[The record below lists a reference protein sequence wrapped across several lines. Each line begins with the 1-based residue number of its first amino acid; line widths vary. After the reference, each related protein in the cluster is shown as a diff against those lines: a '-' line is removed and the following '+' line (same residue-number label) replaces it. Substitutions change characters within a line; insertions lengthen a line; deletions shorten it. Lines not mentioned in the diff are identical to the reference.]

1 MDDAC
6 ATVFPNS
13 SGNDWSRAMNFH
25 NDQVKPGP
33 WIWGRE
39 FAKSPSVRYST
50 CWFRGGAPCEPHGS
64 FWGGG
69 GARARFGPHRG
80 FNAMGCCFVP
90 AVLPKWGLLKSHKN
104 QKWLRGAVICKQN
117 FSRITDSQSVSFTIC
132 LPPPKLV
139 RSENHGQKRKDTK
152 HV

>member
-1 MDDAC
+1 M
-6 ATVFPNS
+6 FS

-25 NDQVKPGP
+25 TDQVKPGL
-33 WIWGRE
+33 WIWWRE

-80 FNAMGCCFVP
+80 FNAVGCCFVL
-90 AVLPKWGLLKSHKN
+90 AVLPKWGFAEVTQKSKVAEGCCHL
-104 QKWLRGAVICKQN
+104 QTEFQQN
-117 FSRITDSQSVSFTIC
+117 HR
-132 LPPPKLV
+132 
-139 RSENHGQKRKDTK
+139 
-152 HV
+152 